1 MTKKELVALGAN
13 STAIVDG
20 TNSLVGIEVNGKTYN
35 YEDVYARQEL
45 VKKEDEITYGLS
57 EEDEIET
64 INGMGVVDT
73 VARQQLDNIANELK
87 LVGGDNNT
95 IKLMLGTK
103 ELSSITVS
111 GGTVEP
117 TPTIYSI
124 TNTLSNCSNSNTV
137 TNIEENTSYT
147 ATITPAT
154 NYKMSNIT
162 VTMSE
167 TDITASVVSGN
178 NISIES
184 VTGDIVITA
193 SAEVDTDTVVGTV
206 DSNNNIELS
215 GLDAGTYSLKYED
228 DTGILSNYDDIAT
241 MEVV

>member
-1 MTKKELVALGAN
+1 MADLEFIK
-13 STAIVDG
+13 
-20 TNSLVGIEVNGKTYN
+20 NGKSNPFGYSKTSIDDN
-35 YEDVYARQEL
+35 TTSTDKTWSS
-45 VKKEDEITYGLS
+45 KKIDENL
-57 EEDEIET
+57 
-64 INGMGVVDT
+64 N
-73 VARQQLDNIANELK
+73 NIANKLK

-111 GGTVEP
+111 GGIVEP
-117 TPTIYSI
+117 TPLTYSI
-124 TNTLSNCSNSNTV
+124 TNNLVNCSNSNTA
-137 TNIEENTSYT
+137 TSIEENTSYS
-147 ATITPAT
+147 ATITPST
-154 NYKMSNIT
+154 NYKMSGISVNMGG
-162 VTMSE
+162 V
-167 TDITASVVSGN
+167 DITNTVVSGN

>member
-87 LVGGDNNT
+87 LTGSGNT

-103 ELSSITVS
+103 ELSSLTIS
-111 GGTVEP
+111 NGTVEP
-117 TPTIYSI
+117 TPTTYGI
-124 TNTLSNCSNSNTV
+124 TNNLTNCTNSNTS
-137 TNIEENTSYT
+137 TSIEENTSYT
-147 ATITPAT
+147 ATISV
-154 NYKMSNIT
+154 NSGYKIKT
-162 VTMSE
+162 VTITMGG
-167 TDITASVVSGN
+167 TDITSSVYSNGTIT
-178 NISIES
+178 ISS
-184 VTGDIVITA
+184 VTGDIVITVTT
-193 SAEVDTDTVVGTV
+193 EVDTDVVVGNI
-206 DSNNNIELS
+206 DSNNIINLT
-215 GLDAGTYSLKYED
+215 GLNAGTYTLKYENASGNVLD
-228 DTGILSNYDDIAT
+228 SFDIVAT